1 MDEDPSEAD
10 SWNPAGDPG
19 NPLTKIEWTHTLGS
33 LVTAVA
39 GAGLRIDTLL
49 ELPDT
54 DETRSD
60 YGIEYGVKGRPGRI
74 ILAATKTGEK

>member
-1 MDEDPSEAD
+1 MGE
-10 SWNPAGDPG
+10 
-19 NPLTKIEWTHTLGS
+19 HTLGS

-39 GAGLRIDTLL
+39 GAGLRIDALL

-60 YGIEYGVKGRPGRI
+60 YGVEYGAKGRPGRI
-74 ILAATKTGEK
+74 ILAATRTTVG